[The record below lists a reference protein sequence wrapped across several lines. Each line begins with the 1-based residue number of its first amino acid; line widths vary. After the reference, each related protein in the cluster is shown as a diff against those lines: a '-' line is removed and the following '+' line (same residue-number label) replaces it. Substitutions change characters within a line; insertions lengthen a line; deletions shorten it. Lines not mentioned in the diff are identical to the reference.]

1 MAKALPLF
9 DSSNCVSLGTDNQSM
24 TPSLTCHGNTCPK
37 LFMVHINKYSNPTRI
52 ICSSFG
58 ISMHL
63 TFHDLFLIVLVL
75 PMAVQ
80 KTPTPD
86 GPNFDQVPRALDNDF
101 IAVHL
106 SSPSITCSYKI
117 KPCCMLHLSLTDD
130 WNLSPRKTIYHEEFL
145 DASYNYPGDTS
156 MVVYFTI
163 SVRRNKYG
171 CVVSSQSTA
180 LTRSE

>member
-1 MAKALPLF
+1 MLFRGSSVKHCTDFSQLIYLKLPLRFTLAKALPLF
-9 DSSNCVSLGTDNQSM
+9 DASNCVSLGTDNQSM

-106 SSPSITCSYKI
+106 SSLSITCSYKI
-117 KPCCMLHLSLTDD
+117 KPCY
-130 WNLSPRKTIYHEEFL
+130 NLYV
-145 DASYNYPGDTS
+145 ASFIN
-156 MVVYFTI
+156 
-163 SVRRNKYG
+163 
-171 CVVSSQSTA
+171 
-180 LTRSE
+180 